1 MKKAPSPLVSL
12 IPIVVLV
19 LLLFATIRTFGSD
32 ALSGGS
38 QVSLLTTTAICI
50 LIGMVFYKIPWKDYE
65 LAITN
70 NIAGVAT
77 AIIILLII
85 GALSGI
91 WMISGVV
98 PTLIYYGM
106 QIIHPSFFLAS
117 TCIIC
122 ALISVMTGSSW
133 TTIATIRTFGS
144 DALSGGSQV
153 SLLTT
158 TAICILIGMVFYKIP
173 WKDYELA
180 ITNNIAGVATAI
192 IILLIIGALSGIWM
206 ISGVVPTLIYY
217 GMQIIHPSFFL
228 ASTCIICALISVM
241 TGSSWTTIATI
252 GIALMGIGKAQG
264 FEDGWIAGAIISG
277 AYFGDKISPLSET
290 TILASSITDTPL
302 FRHIRYMMITT
313 VPSLVIT
320 LIIFTVAGF
329 SHDANKTQHIAE
341 VATALNEKFHIT
353 PWLLIVPVVTGILIA
368 KKVPSIVT
376 LFLSTLLAAV
386 FALIFQPDL
395 LEEISGIAASGF
407 DSLFKG
413 LMMTIYGET
422 NLHTDNAVLTDL
434 IATRGMSGMMNT
446 IWLILCA
453 MCFGGAMT
461 ASGMVGSITSI
472 FVRFMKKTVSV
483 VSATVCSGLFLNLT
497 TADQYISIILTG
509 NMFRDIYA
517 KKGYESCLLSRTTED
532 AVTVT
537 SVLIPWNSCGM
548 TQATILSV
556 PTLVYLPYCFFNII
570 SPLMSITVAA
580 IGYKIARRS

>member
-12 IPIVVLV
+12 IPIIVLV
-19 LLLFATIRTFGSD
+19 LLLFATIHTFGSD

-38 QVSLLTTTAICI
+38 QVSLLTTTAVCI
-50 LIGMVFYKIPWKDYE
+50 LIGMAFYKIPWKDYE

-70 NIAGVAT
+70 NVAGVTT

-122 ALISVMTGSSW
+122 V
-133 TTIATIRTFGS
+133 
-144 DALSGGSQV
+144 
-153 SLLTT
+153 
-158 TAICILIGMVFYKIP
+158 
-173 WKDYELA
+173 
-180 ITNNIAGVATAI
+180 
-192 IILLIIGALSGIWM
+192 
-206 ISGVVPTLIYY
+206 
-217 GMQIIHPSFFL
+217 
-228 ASTCIICALISVM
+228 LISVM

-264 FEDGWIAGAIISG
+264 FEEGWIAGAIISG
-277 AYFGDKISPLSET
+277 AYFGDKVSPLSET
-290 TILASSITDTPL
+290 TILAASVTDTPL

-313 VPSLVIT
+313 IPSLVIT

-329 SHDANKTQHIAE
+329 SHDANNTQHITE
-341 VATALNEKFHIT
+341 VAAALNEKFHIT
-353 PWLLIVPVVTGILIA
+353 PWLLIVPVATGILIA
-368 KKVPSIVT
+368 RKVPSIIK
-376 LFLSTLLAAV
+376 LFLSTLLAGI

-395 LEEISGIAASGF
+395 LQEISGMAASGF

-413 LMMTIYGET
+413 LMMTFYGST
-422 NLHTDNAVLTDL
+422 SLHTDNAVLTDL

-461 ASGMVGSITSI
+461 ASGMLGSITSI

-483 VSATVCSGLFLNLT
+483 VGATVCSGLFLNLA

-532 AVTVT
+532 SVTVT
-537 SVLIPWNSCGM
+537 SVLIPWNTCGM

-570 SPLMSITVAA
+570 SPLMSIAVAA